1 MVLEYEIFFCH
12 VHASF
17 AIDVLRRP
25 KNFNLFSVL
34 ENILSKKMLP
44 TRHWPSKKCLYHDIF
59 VPSLNFSRVFHSRS
73 TEISFSLS
81 YATGSINV
89 CVWNMPYVP
98 GNRWYFEKPRFVF
111 VSFFHFK
118 VRCNRSILF
127 LFENLLCCK
136 AYYSRNRQM
145 LSSFCVVDRV
155 VEQVLHMELQDF
167 QIYSVSWMTNTF
179 LWLSVFFFE
188 LVRFFSWLICARL
201 QNCTTKYELKMRP
214 VWRRP

>member
-1 MVLEYEIFFCH
+1 
-12 VHASF
+12 
-17 AIDVLRRP
+17 
-25 KNFNLFSVL
+25 
-34 ENILSKKMLP
+34 MLP

-111 VSFFHFK
+111 ISFFHFK

-145 LSSFCVVDRV
+145 LSSFRIVDRV

-188 LVRFFSWLICARL
+188 LVRFFFLTYLCEIAKLYDKIRVEDETSMKTPITFGITVFHKSL
-201 QNCTTKYELKMRP
+201 QNFDLHARTFYFYG
-214 VWRRP
+214 V